1 MENRTMAVA
10 AFVRRY
16 FTAVLCMLGCMLL
29 AVASIGQAVAG
40 TAAPGYAVLP
50 NDSLSPIAIV
60 TDAGLSTADWGGPLP
75 WDFLL
80 LHCPC

>member
-1 MENRTMAVA
+1 MENRTMVVA
-10 AFVRRY
+10 ALERRY
-16 FTAVLCMLGCMLL
+16 FTAVLCMLL

-75 WDFLL
+75 WDFL
-80 LHCPC
+80 

>member
-16 FTAVLCMLGCMLL
+16 FTAVLCMLL
-29 AVASIGQAVAG
+29 AVTSIGQAVAG

-75 WDFLL
+75 WDFL
-80 LHCPC
+80 